1 MCFDKCVC
9 ERLLDFVYLILQVQK
24 LFLDFNKFNIVL
36 TEQLWYL
43 DLENK
48 SEVFVE
54 EVGKIHTGTVY
65 TLE

>member
-1 MCFDKCVC
+1 M
-9 ERLLDFVYLILQVQK
+9 RGFVYLIFQVQK

-48 SEVFVE
+48 SGIFVE
-54 EVGKIHTGTVY
+54 EVGKFHTGTVY
-65 TLE
+65 ILG